1 MKCKD
6 CAEYEVCSRKYDLRS
21 RRRTCGKTNA
31 TKCVAMEGNSM
42 TKDEITRALRICGK
56 KMGCGHCPGKG
67 LQDPLGERLC
77 TELLMLRAAALIEQQ
92 EARITGLEAKVPRW
106 IPVTEKI
113 PPDQE
118 EVLVLT
124 RSKNGVRNVDKGYWA
139 IDHFIHRG
147 RAVVTHWMPLPG
159 WPEVQNG

>member
-1 MKCKD
+1 
-6 CAEYEVCSRKYDLRS
+6 
-21 RRRTCGKTNA
+21 
-31 TKCVAMEGNSM
+31 M
-42 TKDEITRALRICGK
+42 TKEQLAEVLRKNADENPCQFACEECDEADCLTPVLR
-56 KMGCGHCPGKG
+56 
-67 LQDPLGERLC
+67 
-77 TELLMLRAAALIEQQ
+77 TAADLIEQQ
-92 EARITGLEAKVPRW
+92 AARIAELEAKVPRW

-147 RAVVTHWMPLPG
+147 RAEVTRWMQLPEP
-159 WPEVQNG
+159 PETDGGDNDDA